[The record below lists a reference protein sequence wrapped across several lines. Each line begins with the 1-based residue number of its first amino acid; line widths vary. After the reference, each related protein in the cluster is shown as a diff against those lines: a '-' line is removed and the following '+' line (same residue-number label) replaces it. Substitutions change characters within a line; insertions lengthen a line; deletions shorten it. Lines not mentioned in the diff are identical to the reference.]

1 MKKLL
6 LGLALGVALMVGC
19 SGTPAENRSY
29 NGVVV
34 NRIVTFG
41 SSFKND
47 GTVHTFTYKG
57 YEFIIV
63 SNGYKGGVSVI
74 QINK

>member
-34 NRIVTFG
+34 NRVGTF
-41 SSFKND
+41 SSSLRND
-47 GTVHTFTYKG
+47 GTIHTFTYKG
-57 YEFIIV
+57 NEYMIA
-63 SNGYKGGVSVI
+63 SNGYKGGIALI

>member
-29 NGVVV
+29 NGIVV
-34 NRIVTFG
+34 NRVGTFD
-41 SSFKND
+41 SNI
-47 GTVHTFTYKG
+47 GTIHTFTYKG
-57 YEFIIV
+57 NEYMIA
-63 SNGYKGGVSVI
+63 SNGYKGGIALI

>member
-29 NGVVV
+29 NGIVV
-34 NRIVTFG
+34 NRVGTF
-41 SSFKND
+41 SSSLRND
-47 GTVHTFTYKG
+47 GTIHTFTYKG
-57 YEFIIV
+57 NEYMIA
-63 SNGYKGGVSVI
+63 SNGYKGGIALI